1 MNELQKLI
9 SIREEMSKEILS
21 LMMKKNIKRKV
32 VAEDLGVTGITLT
45 KAIKDQKNEKLLA
58 SVLDYCRNYNK

>member
-1 MNELQKLI
+1 
-9 SIREEMSKEILS
+9 
-21 LMMKKNIKRKV
+21 MMKKNIKRKV